1 MESSEIWTTII
12 IPLLIGPLFLY
23 LKALYDNYIISKKDH
38 DLIKYTN
45 KKEYLT
51 TVLNTF
57 YWPLY
62 LKLLSIHQLNYNI
75 PIKNEFE
82 YMSDESEPDI
92 SEKSES
98 DISEKSESDIS
109 EKSESDIEYNRCNHN
124 GCKSIIPNSSYKC
137 KICEWE
143 KKNNENI
150 TININS
156 IERDVLLDV
165 DTIHLLENHINI
177 LFDEALEI
185 LEKNIY
191 VVRLTNKLNKNIIKF
206 IKYCKIRS
214 IILEGSIHKKY
225 NIEYFGVRDN
235 THKLLDLI
243 EQDLLN
249 YQKEYNSLINNGP

>member
-1 MESSEIWTTII
+1 MESSEIWKTII

-23 LKALYDNYIISKKDH
+23 LKTLYDNYVISKNEH

-51 TVLNTF
+51 TVLNSF

-82 YMSDESEPDI
+82 YISDDSENDINDNSSDELV
-92 SEKSES
+92 
-98 DISEKSESDIS
+98 
-109 EKSESDIEYNRCNHN
+109 YNRCNHN
-124 GCKSIIPNSSYKC
+124 GCKSIIPKSTHKC
-137 KICEWE
+137 KICKWE
-143 KKNNENI
+143 KNNDDNI

-156 IERDVLLDV
+156 IERDVLIDF
-165 DTIHLLENHINI
+165 DTIKLLETHINR
-177 LFDEALEI
+177 LFNEALEI
-185 LEKNIY
+185 LETNIY
-191 VVRLTNKLNKNIIKF
+191 VVRLTNKLNKNIIQF

-225 NIEYFGVRDN
+225 NIEYFGVKDN
-235 THKLLDLI
+235 TSKLLNLI

-249 YQKEYNSLINNGP
+249 YQKEYNTLINNGP

>member
-1 MESSEIWTTII
+1 MESSEIWKTII

-23 LKALYDNYIISKKDH
+23 LKTLYDNYVISKKDH

-98 DISEKSESDIS
+98 DI
-109 EKSESDIEYNRCNHN
+109 EYNRCNHN
-124 GCKSIIPNSSYKC
+124 GCKSIIPNSSYNC

-156 IERDVLLDV
+156 IERDVLIDV
-165 DTIHLLENHINI
+165 DTIKLLETHINR
-177 LFDEALEI
+177 LFNEALEI
-185 LEKNIY
+185 LETNIY
-191 VVRLTNKLNKNIIKF
+191 VVRLTNRLNKNIIQF

-249 YQKEYNSLINNGP
+249 YQKEYNSLIKNGP

>member
-1 MESSEIWTTII
+1 MESSEIWKTII

-23 LKALYDNYIISKKDH
+23 LKSLYDNYIVSKKDH
-38 DLIKYTN
+38 DLIKYNN

-51 TVLNTF
+51 TVLNIF

-82 YMSDESEPDI
+82 YMSDNSEQDI
-92 SEKSES
+92 NTNYEYE
-98 DISEKSESDIS
+98 
-109 EKSESDIEYNRCNHN
+109 IEYNRCNHN
-124 GCKSIIPNSSYKC
+124 GCKSIIPNSSKKC
-137 KICEWE
+137 KICELE
-143 KKNNENI
+143 QNDENI

-156 IERDVLLDV
+156 IERDILLDV
-165 DTIHLLENHINI
+165 DTIKLLESHINI
-177 LFDEALEI
+177 LFNEALEI

-191 VVRLTNKLNKNIIKF
+191 VVRLTNRLNKNIIQF

-249 YQKEYNSLINNGP
+249 YQKEYNSLIKNGPY